1 MDCFLV
7 AIINSCPM
15 PAPPN
20 KTEAL
25 WERFVTTLKDQDLLS
40 LPVMEAQSCYL
51 LTRRAFS
58 RSLVLVLDDNF
69 YYQSMRYEVYQLAR
83 KYSLGFCQLF
93 IDCPLET
100 CLQRNGQRPRA
111 LPPRIIHLMLRK
123 IEKPNPEK
131 NAWERNSLIIQSP
144 ACSSEASLEV
154 ADFFLAALENPV
166 RNVEDNWGQK
176 EADRIICSTN
186 VLHQVDQTLRRILSQ
201 TMKEAKGELVLPYN
215 LKLLAEELN
224 KLRAEL
230 LEDLRQGS
238 SKKCLCFQQTTSTD
252 VIALFQ
258 DEKDKIVQK
267 YLSQH

>member
-176 EADRIICSTN
+176 VN
-186 VLHQVDQTLRRILSQ
+186 
-201 TMKEAKGELVLPYN
+201 
-215 LKLLAEELN
+215 
-224 KLRAEL
+224 
-230 LEDLRQGS
+230 
-238 SKKCLCFQQTTSTD
+238 
-252 VIALFQ
+252 
-258 DEKDKIVQK
+258 
-267 YLSQH
+267 